1 MEKKVLFIANF
12 LLVAL
17 FASALGHPACDYK
30 DSCKQSLKRN
40 FVKFSVTGEEYRHSM
55 DRVKPYVERHAAD
68 PQWILSRM
76 AMYWKDGSV
85 RLSFQLKN
93 TDKRAGTEIAQVY
106 IRRTEDVN
114 GPIKTLRDFRRVTL
128 QPGETQTVS
137 FVMQPDQFETF
148 DEATNTMRVMP
159 GKYTLMYGGSSA
171 EHSLK
176 TIQIDLK

>member
-1 MEKKVLFIANF
+1 MSNRTYRYFRGEPLYPFGYGLSYTTFQYKKGKAV
-12 LLVAL
+12 
-17 FASALGHPACDYK
+17 C
-30 DSCKQSLKRN
+30 Q
-40 FVKFSVTGEEYRHSM
+40 
-55 DRVKPYVERHAAD
+55 
-68 PQWILSRM
+68 
-76 AMYWKDGSV
+76 KDGSI
-85 RLSFQLKN
+85 RLSFQLRN
-93 TDKRAGTEIAQVY
+93 TGKRAGTEIAQVY

-159 GKYTLMYGGSSA
+159 GKYILMYGGSSA